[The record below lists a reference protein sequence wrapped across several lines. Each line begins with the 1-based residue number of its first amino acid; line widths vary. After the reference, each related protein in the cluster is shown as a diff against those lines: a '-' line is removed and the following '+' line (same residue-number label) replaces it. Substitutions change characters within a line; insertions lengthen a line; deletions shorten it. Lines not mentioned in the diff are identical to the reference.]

1 MTYCIGCRRP
11 KMLFEEKKNAD
22 NFIRFNKDEIFEEN
36 GKAPVRSYYC
46 VFCSGWHVTSNPSL
60 EQGEEQDKRDMDLIE
75 STISIKR
82 DISSITAALNQKI
95 TDIKGAIYL
104 SDDDYDIYKEY
115 EYCKILL
122 PELMHISS
130 KGTGAK
136 LLQQIY
142 MLSDVISVF
151 TDIKMMDLPEL
162 RKYIDTLGE
171 SSEKFILIKRY
182 ALKRFVTLSLIET
195 INLYETGH
203 LDKAIE
209 IKEELLSMLKEV
221 EGMYKKK
228 FASKCKQIINE
239 VFYQISFSSLKERSN
254 LLLDKYKD
262 KLLLLINNLDRI
274 NEEFEN
280 LNFSVCKDLVN
291 EGISRL
297 SSMPKNPNIDLVL
310 QHYMQWKKTLD
321 RL

>member
-1 MTYCIGCRRP
+1 
-11 KMLFEEKKNAD
+11 MLFEEKKNAD

-115 EYCKILL
+115 EYCRILL

>member
-1 MTYCIGCRRP
+1 
-11 KMLFEEKKNAD
+11 MLFEEKKNAD

-75 STISIKR
+75 STISIRR

-95 TDIKGAIYL
+95 TDIKCAIYL

-115 EYCKILL
+115 EYCRILL

>member
-1 MTYCIGCRRP
+1 
-11 KMLFEEKKNAD
+11 MLFEEKKNAD

-115 EYCKILL
+115 EYCRILL

-182 ALKRFVTLSLIET
+182 ALKRFVTLSLIEA

-291 EGISRL
+291 KGISRL
-297 SSMPKNPNIDLVL
+297 SSMPKDPNIDLVL